1 MKTSNY
7 LIALAA
13 LTSFT
18 LVGCSDNDFLG
29 TGSGPETQEAKG
41 EITFAT
47 GSQKMTRAL
56 EGVQAADKLNR
67 QFIVWGDKHTAGTE
81 NGTAANDESVFQ
93 NYVVTYAV
101 GTEKTTESNTHGW
114 EYVGNNPYI
123 GTAVSPALDGAPNIN
138 QSIKYWDYAV
148 TTGYTFHGI
157 SALPSD
163 IGTNLTVT
171 KVRQDPAD
179 PSADPSW
186 TLYKKGWD
194 IKFKNSNASL
204 GDIYA
209 ADRKPVA
216 YPSSA
221 STTAST
227 EEGQYGSYVKLTFR
241 SMVAKVRF
249 AMYETIPGY
258 DVNIDYFYI
267 GVPANESPATNGDD
281 ANFSILTEN
290 KFAAPAENTVLH
302 VTYDDGSTVTENE
315 NRAIVAVEAASAAN
329 NYAKFGTNLN
339 SADKIGTSSPTA
351 TYDYSDKAYTY
362 VLPQNVGK
370 MTLYVAYT
378 LTSIDKS
385 SEKIHI
391 KKAFAEIPASYNNWK
406 NNFAYTYI
414 FKISDNTNGSS
425 GTPGTDPAGLYPI
438 TFAACVVD
446 EDEDFQETITTVA
459 EPSITTY
466 ANGKIVTE
474 NDEYKTGTDIYVTVD
489 GATLSSSNS
498 RLFEVKNYGTEDIT
512 EETVAN
518 YANNYMVLK
527 EVTLKD
533 APETAENGFVAA
545 VPMSDGNNKTMNALR
560 FSPTAQVYAYQ
571 YKDASNK
578 LHYKVIKVDNG
589 TGTTIGVTPT
599 IAYKSGTTAITSQ
612 AADVATITMTGVLG
626 AAPLFNHQD
635 RFEYTD
641 NGNGT
646 YSVKLRASAVNSGTA
661 NTASDGEPLTFAHN
675 GANKIKVAL
684 AYTFDPGTPAVNT
697 GSNVDFTLKTNT
709 TEAVPAKATI
719 VLSNAMKNN
728 GITVKEKAAGQ
739 YNVAVPSTATAG
751 TYTATIA
758 GQNVNII
765 VTAYKFSAPT
775 YTYTVKHD
783 GTLNSPVDFI
793 LNMSTN
799 NTDWSQASLS
809 GGTAITA
816 ASINKSSTD
825 LTFDLKS
832 ETTATYQVNST
843 VGGTYTVSYEGAKA
857 TIVINKYTLSLVTP
871 YTATVVG
878 ETGSTQYTLDLN
890 GVDQVPAI
898 ANVFI
903 YSGENVVTG
912 TDIKNTNF
920 TTAVNGKK
928 ITVASKAGDSKP
940 TAGKYTLIYQDAA
953 GVIVAKTVFTVPAY

>member
-138 QSIKYWDYAV
+138 QSIKYWDYAI
-148 TTGYTFHGI
+148 TNGYTFHGI

-163 IGTNLTVT
+163 VGTNLSVT
-171 KVRQDPAD
+171 KVTGDPAVA
-179 PSADPSW
+179 SE
-186 TLYKKGWD
+186 YKKGWD
-194 IKFKNSNASL
+194 IKFLTDKASL

-216 YPSSA
+216 YSA
-221 STTAST
+221 TATTD
-227 EEGQYGSYVKLTFR
+227 EGKYGSYVKLTFR

-267 GVPANESPATNGDD
+267 AEPADDDITDNGDD
-281 ANFSILTEN
+281 ANFSIITEN
-290 KFAAPAENTVLH
+290 KFAAPAANTVLH
-302 VTYDDGSTVTENE
+302 VTYDDGTPVTENE
-315 NRAIVAVEAASAAN
+315 NRAIVAVEGASAAN
-329 NYAKFGTNLN
+329 KYAQFGTNLN

-474 NDEYKTGTDIYVTVD
+474 NDEYKKGTDIYVTVD

-527 EVTLKD
+527 EVTLAAD
-533 APETAENGFVAA
+533 VSSTTDDGFIST
-545 VPMSDGNNKTMNALR
+545 VPMSDGNNKTMSALR

-571 YKDASNK
+571 YKDASDK

-589 TGTTIGVTPT
+589 TGTTIGVTPA
-599 IAYKSGTTAITSQ
+599 IAYTSGTAITSQ
-612 AADVATITMTGVLG
+612 AANVATITMTGVLG

-661 NTASDGEPLTFAHN
+661 NTVSGGEKLQFAHSGENKIQVALVYTFAPE
-675 GANKIKVAL
+675 A
-684 AYTFDPGTPAVNT
+684 PAVNT

-719 VLSNAMKNN
+719 VLSDEMKNN
-728 GITVKEKAAGQ
+728 GITVKEKAAGT

-758 GQNVNII
+758 GQDVNII

-793 LNMSTN
+793 LNMSTDN
-799 NTDWSQASLS
+799 STWSEAKL
-809 GGTAITA
+809 GTEAIA
-816 ASINKSSTD
+816 ASAINKSSDD
-825 LTFDLKS
+825 LVFGLKTS
-832 ETTATYQVNST
+832 STATYEVSST

-857 TIVINKYTLSLVTP
+857 TIVINKYTLSLVSP

-912 TDIKNTNF
+912 TDIKNTYF

-928 ITVASKAGDSKP
+928 ITVASKAGASKP

-953 GVIVAKTVFTVPAY
+953 GVTVAKTVFTVPAY